1 MIELFDEP
9 MCDHTTFR
17 VGGKAKRF
25 LVPESADDIIDAVK
39 ELEEKKEEYIVIGN
53 GSNLLVSDEGF
64 DGTVILISDKM
75 NKITVEGNS
84 IYAEAGAMLSAV
96 ARVAKENSLSG
107 FEFASGIPGTVGGA
121 IFMNAG
127 AYDGEMKQ
135 VVNYVDVIENGI
147 LKKMTCDEMDFGYRH
162 SIVMEKSMIVVG
174 TCIDLVH
181 GDEDAIKD
189 KMKDLNKRRVEKQ
202 PLEYPSAGSTFKRP
216 PGYFAGALIE
226 EAGLKGFS
234 LGGARVSEKHA
245 GFVVQEGKAT
255 AAEVYAL
262 CRHVQKKVKE
272 NSGVELSLEVKTWG
286 EF

>member
-127 AYDGEMKQ
+127 A
-135 VVNYVDVIENGI
+135 
-147 LKKMTCDEMDFGYRH
+147 
-162 SIVMEKSMIVVG
+162 
-174 TCIDLVH
+174 
-181 GDEDAIKD
+181 
-189 KMKDLNKRRVEKQ
+189 
-202 PLEYPSAGSTFKRP
+202 
-216 PGYFAGALIE
+216 
-226 EAGLKGFS
+226 
-234 LGGARVSEKHA
+234 
-245 GFVVQEGKAT
+245 
-255 AAEVYAL
+255 
-262 CRHVQKKVKE
+262 
-272 NSGVELSLEVKTWG
+272 
-286 EF
+286 

>member
-216 PGYFAGALIE
+216 EGYFAGKLIQDSGL
-226 EAGLKGFS
+226 AGYS
-234 LGGARVSEKHA
+234 VGGAMVSPKHC
-245 GFVVQEGKAT
+245 GFVVIFTDLLKM
-255 AAEVYAL
+255 
-262 CRHVQKKVKE
+262 
-272 NSGVELSLEVKTWG
+272 
-286 EF
+286 